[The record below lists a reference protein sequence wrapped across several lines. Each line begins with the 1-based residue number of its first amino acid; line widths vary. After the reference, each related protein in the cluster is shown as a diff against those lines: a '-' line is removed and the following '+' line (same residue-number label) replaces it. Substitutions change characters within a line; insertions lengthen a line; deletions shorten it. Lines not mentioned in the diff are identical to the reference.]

1 MFKNYLLRLLR
12 EPLLHFCL
20 IGGLIF
26 IAFNLSNTDQEDTD
40 NVITVSSARLSQL
53 QSQFES
59 AWKRPPT
66 ANELHNLVEGHIRQE
81 VYYRSALSLELDR
94 NDAVVRQRM
103 QQKMEFLID
112 TGAYLEQP
120 TPAELNAFFAANNT
134 SYRQDPRL
142 AIKQIYMG
150 KHPDPIQ
157 LNQSLTLLNTDQN
170 VIPGT
175 LSERTFLPFH
185 LTLSTPESVDAVFG
199 KDFFKQLLELPQEK
213 WSGPITSSFGLHL
226 VSIVD
231 RRSGRTPTLD
241 EIHDQVL
248 KDWQATKIKEIRE
261 EDYAL
266 RRSRFDIFIEP
277 RDTTRQ

>member
-40 NVITVSSARLSQL
+40 NVITVASARLSQL

-66 ANELHNLVEGHIRQE
+66 AKELDNLVEGHIRQE

-175 LSERTFLPFH
+175 LGERTFLPFH